1 MKNAKVAKGM
11 NRFRKEFLKIIY
23 SKGVP
28 KHLKNNYRKFHHKPM
43 RRRSK
48 FNKIFSEYEND

>member
-1 MKNAKVAKGM
+1 MRRDKVARGM
-11 NRFRKEFLKIIY
+11 NHYRKELLKLLA
-23 SKGVP
+23 KRVP
-28 KHLKNNYRKFHHKPM
+28 RHLKNNYRKFHHKPM